1 MQKLTQR
8 ASWKA
13 LQAHFE
19 QMKNVHMRDMFA
31 EDEGRFAKFSTQ
43 MDDILLDFSKNRI
56 NDETFRLLCD
66 LARECDVEGWRDQM
80 FAGEPINISEFRP
93 VLHTALRNRSNTPV
107 YVDGENVMPKIN
119 RVLAQ
124 MRYFT
129 ERVRG
134 GHLRG
139 YTGQLIT
146 DVVNIGI
153 GGSDLG
159 PHVVC
164 DSMKPFA
171 QRGLNVHFVSN
182 VDPTHLTEILKFVQP
197 ESTLFIVSSKTFTTQ
212 ETLLN
217 AHSARRW
224 FVELTCNEKAVAR
237 HFVAVTTNRQAA
249 AKFGILDE
257 NMFEFWDWVGGRY
270 SLWSAIGLPIAL
282 YLGMDRFEE
291 MLEGAH
297 AMDMHFCAAPLEK
310 NIPVIL
316 ALLGIWYNNFF
327 DAQSYGIMAYN
338 QYLRRL
344 PAYLQQLDMESNGKT
359 IDRQGQRVDYLT
371 GPIIWGETGSN
382 CQHAFFQLMHQGTK
396 PVPSDFLIPARTRNP
411 LGEQHTVLLAN
422 YFAQTRALMKGKT
435 REEALEELQE
445 AGTPQDVIEQVLPHR
460 IFEGNKPTNSI
471 IFENLDPRTLGAL
484 LAMYEHKVFVQGI
497 IWNINSFDQWGVE
510 YGKELASDI
519 LQELARDEEVTQYDD
534 STNNLIN
541 YYRMMKF
548 SD

>member
-1 MQKLTQR
+1 
-8 ASWKA
+8 
-13 LQAHFE
+13 
-19 QMKNVHMRDMFA
+19 
-31 EDEGRFAKFSTQ
+31 
-43 MDDILLDFSKNRI
+43 
-56 NDETFRLLCD
+56 
-66 LARECDVEGWRDQM
+66 
-80 FAGEPINISEFRP
+80 
-93 VLHTALRNRSNTPV
+93 
-107 YVDGENVMPKIN
+107 
-119 RVLAQ
+119 
-124 MRYFT
+124 
-129 ERVRG
+129 
-134 GHLRG
+134 
-139 YTGQLIT
+139 
-146 DVVNIGI
+146 
-153 GGSDLG
+153 
-159 PHVVC
+159 
-164 DSMKPFA
+164 
-171 QRGLNVHFVSN
+171 
-182 VDPTHLTEILKFVQP
+182 
-197 ESTLFIVSSKTFTTQ
+197 
-212 ETLLN
+212 
-217 AHSARRW
+217 
-224 FVELTCNEKAVAR
+224 
-237 HFVAVTTNRQAA
+237 VAVTVNKQAA
-249 AKFGILDE
+249 RKFGILDE

-359 IDRQGQRVDYLT
+359 INRDGERVDYLT

-396 PVPSDFLIPARTRNP
+396 PVPSDFLIPARSKNP

-435 REEALEELQE
+435 EEEALTELKA
-445 AGTPQDVIEQVLPHR
+445 AGTPEDVIREVLPHR
-460 IFEGNKPTNSI
+460 IFEGNKPSNSI

-484 LAMYEHKVFVQGI
+484 LAMYEHKVFVQGV

-519 LQELARDEEVTQYDD
+519 LQDLTGEEETTQYDN
-534 STNNLIN
+534 STNSLIN
-541 YYRMMKF
+541 YYRTLKF

>member
-445 AGTPQDVIEQVLPHR
+445 AGTPQDVIDQVLPHR

-519 LQELARDEEVTQYDD
+519 LQELSRDEEVSQYDD

>member
-1 MQKLTQR
+1 MQKLTQL

-13 LQAHFE
+13 LEAHFE
-19 QMKNVHMRDMFA
+19 QVKDVHMRDLFA
-31 EDEGRFAKFSTQ
+31 QDNNRFKKFSAQ

-56 NDETFRLLCD
+56 TDETFRLLCD
-66 LARECDVEGWRDQM
+66 LAREVDVEGWRDQM
-80 FAGEPINISEFRP
+80 FAGEPINVSEFRP

-139 YTGQLIT
+139 YSGQLIT
-146 DVVNIGI
+146 DIVNIGI

-164 DSMKPFA
+164 DSMKPYA
-171 QRGLNVHFVSN
+171 QRGMNVHFVSN
-182 VDPTHLTEILKFVQP
+182 VDPTHLTEILKFVKP

-212 ETLLN
+212 ETMLN
-217 AHSARRW
+217 AQSARSW
-224 FVELTCNEKAVAR
+224 FVELTANEKAVAR
-237 HFVAVTTNRQAA
+237 HFVAVTTNKKAA
-249 AKFGILDE
+249 TEFGILEE

-291 MLEGAH
+291 FLDGAY
-297 AMDMHFCAAPLEK
+297 AMDMHFRSAPLEK
-310 NIPVIL
+310 NIPVVL

-327 DAQSYGIMAYN
+327 DAQSHGIMAYN

-359 IDRQGQRVDYLT
+359 INREGERVDYLT

-396 PVPSDFLIPARTRNP
+396 PVPSDFLIPARSKNP
-411 LGEQHTVLLAN
+411 LGEQHCVLLAN

-435 REEALEELQE
+435 EEEARAELEALGSSPE
-445 AGTPQDVIEQVLPHR
+445 VIEDVLPHK

-471 IFENLDPRTLGAL
+471 LFENLEPRTLGAL
-484 LAMYEHKVFVQGI
+484 LAMYEHKVFVQGV

-510 YGKELASDI
+510 YGKQLASDI
-519 LQELARDEEVTQYDD
+519 QQELASRHEISRYDD

-541 YYRMMKF
+541 YCMMLKF

>member
-1 MQKLTQR
+1 MQKLTELS
-8 ASWKA
+8 SWNA
-13 LQAHFE
+13 LEEHF
-19 QMKNVHMRDMFA
+19 KKIKDTHMRDLFRQ
-31 EDEGRFAKFSTQ
+31 DKDRFKKFSTQ

-56 NDETFRLLCD
+56 NDETFKLLCD
-66 LARECDVEGWRDQM
+66 LARETGVLEWRDQM
-80 FAGEPINISEFRP
+80 FSGEPINNSEFRP

-124 MRYFT
+124 VRYFT

-139 YTGQLIT
+139 YSGHLIT
-146 DVVNIGI
+146 DVINIGI

-164 DSMKPFA
+164 DSMKPYA
-171 QRGLNVHFVSN
+171 QRGMNVHFVSN
-182 VDPTHLTEILKFVQP
+182 IDPTHLTEILKFVNP
-197 ESTLFIVSSKTFTTQ
+197 ESTLFVISSKTFTTQ
-212 ETLLN
+212 ETMLN
-217 AHSARRW
+217 AQSARRW
-224 FVELTCNEKAVAR
+224 FVDLTNSEKSVAR
-237 HFVAVTTNRQAA
+237 HFVAVTTNKEAA
-249 AKFGILDE
+249 AEFGILEE

-282 YLGMDRFEE
+282 YLGMDHFEE
-291 MLEGAH
+291 LLDGAH
-297 AMDMHFCAAPLEK
+297 AMDMHFKSAPIEK
-310 NIPVIL
+310 NIPIIL
-316 ALLGIWYNNFF
+316 ALLGVWYNNFF
-327 DAQSYGIMAYN
+327 NAQSHAIMAYN

-359 IDRQGQRVDYLT
+359 IDREGKRVDYLT

-382 CQHAFFQLMHQGTK
+382 CQHAFFQLLHQGTK
-396 PVPSDFLIPARTRNP
+396 PVPADFLIPARSKNP
-411 LGEQHTVLLAN
+411 LGEQHSVLLAN

-435 REEALEELQE
+435 EVEAKTELEGMGFTEEM
-445 AGTPQDVIEQVLPHR
+445 IKKVLPHKV
-460 IFEGNKPTNSI
+460 FEGNKPTNSI
-471 IFENLDPRTLGAL
+471 LFENLDPRTLGAL
-484 LAMYEHKVFVQGI
+484 FAMYEHKIFVQGV

-510 YGKELASDI
+510 YGKQLASSIQCELASRK
-519 LQELARDEEVTQYDD
+519 ETSSYDD

-541 YYRMMKF
+541 YCMSLKF

>member
-1 MQKLTQR
+1 MQKLTER

-19 QMKNVHMRDMFA
+19 QVKDVRMRDMF
-31 EDEGRFAKFSTQ
+31 DQDNDRFKKFSTQ

-56 NDETFRLLCD
+56 NDESFRLLCD
-66 LARECDVEGWRDQM
+66 LARETEVEQWRDRM
-80 FAGEPINISEFRP
+80 FSGEPINISEYRP
-93 VLHTALRNRSNTPV
+93 VLHTALRNRSNLPV
-107 YVDGENVMPKIN
+107 FVDGENVMPKVN

-139 YTGQLIT
+139 YSGQLIT

-164 DSMKPFA
+164 DSMKPYA
-171 QRGLNVHFVSN
+171 QRGMNVHFVSN
-182 VDPTHLTEILKFVQP
+182 VDPTHLTEILKFVKP
-197 ESTLFIVSSKTFTTQ
+197 ESTLFIISSKTFSTQ

-217 AHSARRW
+217 AHSARKW
-224 FVELTCNEKAVAR
+224 FVEVTGNEKAVAR
-237 HFVAVTTNRQAA
+237 HFVAVTTNKQAA
-249 AKFGILDE
+249 VEFGILEE
-257 NMFEFWDWVGGRY
+257 NMFEFWDWVGGRF

-291 MLEGAH
+291 LLDGAH
-297 AMDMHFCAAPLEK
+297 DMDMHFKSAPIEK

-327 DAQSYGIMAYN
+327 DAQSHAIMAYN

-344 PAYLQQLDMESNGKT
+344 HAYLQQLDMESNGKT
-359 IDRQGQRVDYLT
+359 INRQGKRVDYLT

-382 CQHAFFQLMHQGTK
+382 GQHAFFQLLHQGTK
-396 PVPSDFLIPARTRNP
+396 PVPADFLIPARSKNP
-411 LGEQHTVLLAN
+411 LGDQHCVLLAN
-422 YFAQTRALMKGKT
+422 FFAQTRALMKGKT
-435 REEALEELQE
+435 REEARAELEASGCSEE
-445 AGTPQDVIEQVLPHR
+445 MIKDVLPHK

-471 IFENLDPRTLGAL
+471 LFETLDPRTLGAL
-484 LAMYEHKVFVQGI
+484 LAMYEHKIFVQGI
-497 IWNINSFDQWGVE
+497 IWDINSFDQWGVE
-510 YGKELASDI
+510 YGKQLASDI
-519 LQELARDEEVTQYDD
+519 QAELANRKATMRYDD

-541 YYRMMKF
+541 YCMLLKF